1 MTESRP
7 ESPLNGPS
15 SRRPRT
21 GRAWMIAPVLGL
33 TLAACRAGLPAE
45 PPGADAADPS
55 AESTPYLAQPNPY
68 ETSAF
73 AGEPAPKAGGHAYH
87 SGMDHSK
94 MDHSK
99 MDHSKMNHG
108 AAEEKVADPEAAPAK
123 APMQG
128 APR

>member
-1 MTESRP
+1 VTESSH
-7 ESPLNGPS
+7 ESPLNGSPTH
-15 SRRPRT
+15 RPQT
-21 GRAWMIAPVLGL
+21 ARAWMIAPVLGL
-33 TLAACRAGLPAE
+33 MLAACRAGLPAE

-73 AGEPAPKAGGHAYH
+73 AGEPAPAAGGHADH
-87 SGMDHSK
+87 GKMDHGK

-99 MDHSKMNHG
+99 MDHSKMGHG
-108 AAEEKVADPEAAPAK
+108 AAPAK
-123 APMQG
+123 APMQE

>member
-1 MTESRP
+1 MTESSH
-7 ESPLNGPS
+7 ESPRNGAS

-21 GRAWMIAPVLGL
+21 ARGWTIAPVLGL
-33 TLAACRAGLPAE
+33 MLAACRAGLPAE
-45 PPGADAADPS
+45 PPGADAADPT

-73 AGEPAPKAGGHAYH
+73 AGEPAPAAGGHADHGKMDHGKMDH
-87 SGMDHSK
+87 STMDHSK

-99 MDHSKMNHG
+99 MGHG
-108 AAEEKVADPEAAPAK
+108 AAPAK
-123 APMQG
+123 APMQE